1 MASTPS
7 HFALQIAQWAEKT
20 GARMD
25 EACRAIAIQVLT
37 HVVRMSPVGNPE
49 LWAANA
55 EAALQRSQHNAI
67 VDQITAN
74 LMADPANLTAK
85 GNLKRSVRSQYNKR
99 ASKADLAKLY
109 PNRQGK
115 GYVGGR
121 FKGNWQLSVS
131 FPTSAPIERID
142 PNGSA
147 TIEAGSAALESF
159 EAGPSIY
166 IMNNLP
172 YALRLENGW
181 SKQAPFGM
189 VAVTV
194 VEFERL
200 AQQAIASVP
209 E

>member
-1 MASTPS
+1 MAASPPS
-7 HFALQIAQWAEKT
+7 HFALQIRAWAEKT

-25 EACRAIAIQVLT
+25 DACRAIAIQVLT

-55 EAALQRSQHNAI
+55 EAALQRSQHNQV

-74 LMADPANLTAK
+74 LMANPANLTAK
-85 GNLKRSVRSQYNKR
+85 GNLKRSVRSSYNKR
-99 ASKADLAKLY
+99 LSKAQLAQTY
-109 PNRQGK
+109 PFRQGK
-115 GYVGGR
+115 YVGGR
-121 FKGNWQLSVS
+121 FRGNWQVSVS
-131 FPTSAPIERID
+131 FPSSRPLDRID
-142 PNGSA
+142 PNGSQ
-147 TIEAGSAALESF
+147 TIEAGAAALAGF